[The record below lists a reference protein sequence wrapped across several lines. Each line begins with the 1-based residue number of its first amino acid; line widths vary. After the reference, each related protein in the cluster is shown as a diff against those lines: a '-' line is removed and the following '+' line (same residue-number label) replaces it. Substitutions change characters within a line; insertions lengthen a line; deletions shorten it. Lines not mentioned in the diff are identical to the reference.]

1 MELRHVE
8 LDELGRLHDQ
18 VRLVCLSAGLSGVAL
33 DLATCAALT
42 AVLAAIEEQ
51 RGNETKARSR
61 LTVVK

>member
-1 MELRHVE
+1 MELRHTS

-18 VRLVCLSAGLSGVAL
+18 VRLVALSAGLTGIGL

-42 AVLAAIEEQ
+42 AILAAIEEQ
-51 RGNETKARSR
+51 RGHETKARSR